1 MPEKTDF
8 LSISSV
14 SQGHLNVWITCQR
27 KFQHLFIDGLNL
39 SATEQQDKRLLGERF
54 HLLMQQR
61 ELGLDVTEL
70 AESDPKLQKWLLTFL
85 TEPPTTIAGDRLC
98 EHRRTLELN
107 IQDRAQARCYVITA
121 IYDLLILGDRKAQ
134 ILDWKTHARPLSF
147 ATLQANWQT
156 RLYLYILANTSDYLP
171 EQLSMTYWFANTA
184 ESVAIAYDSQQHQ
197 QTHQEL
203 LRILS
208 EMSKVMPDVTPAI
221 VKPHFEQL
229 PLGSDECMRCEFAY
243 RCQRRETMG
252 SEELLANSL
261 EAYPEVVI

>member
-1 MPEKTDF
+1 MLEKTDF

-14 SQGHLNVWITCQR
+14 SQGHLNVWSTCQR

-70 AESDPKLQKWLLTFL
+70 ADSDPQLQKWLLTFS

-107 IQDRAQARCYVITA
+107 IQDRAQDRCYVLAA
-121 IYDLLILGDRKAQ
+121 IYDLLILGDCTAQ

-184 ESVAIAYDSQQHQ
+184 KSVAIAYDSHQHQ
-197 QTHQEL
+197 QTHQDL
-203 LRILS
+203 LHILS
-208 EMSKVMPDVTPAI
+208 DMSKVILDVTTTTTQLY
-221 VKPHFEQL
+221 FEQL

-243 RCQRRETMG
+243 RCQRRG
-252 SEELLANSL
+252 IQDSEDFLASSL
-261 EAYPEVVI
+261 ETYPEVVI